1 MELLIFYPLAG
12 LCVLFALGVV
22 INKSPVGSAMSLI
35 GMMLGL
41 AGIFILQ
48 QAHFIAILQIII
60 YAGAIMVLFMF
71 VIMLLNLKGKGEDEN
86 WLSRDKNLLLTVLT
100 GFLVAGVLYKIIE
113 ITSSSEF
120 NSPALLPET
129 FGTVRQVGTILF
141 TEFVLPFEVASILL
155 LVAMIG
161 AVVLAKSKLDL
172 IWIWK
177 LFRYLITCF
186 LVPRCLSSG

>member
-1 MELLIFYPLAG
+1 MELLIFYPLAS
-12 LCVLFALGVV
+12 LCVLCALGVV

-35 GMMLGL
+35 AMMLGL

-86 WLSRDKNLLLTVLT
+86 WLSRDKNLLLTVLSGLLAT
-100 GFLVAGVLYKIIE
+100 GVLYKIIN
-113 ITSSSEF
+113 ITSSGEF
-120 NSPALLPET
+120 GSPAPLPET
-129 FGTVRQVGTILF
+129 FGTVREVGTVLF

-161 AVVLAKSKLDL
+161 AVVLAKSKVD
-172 IWIWK
+172 
-177 LFRYLITCF
+177 
-186 LVPRCLSSG
+186 